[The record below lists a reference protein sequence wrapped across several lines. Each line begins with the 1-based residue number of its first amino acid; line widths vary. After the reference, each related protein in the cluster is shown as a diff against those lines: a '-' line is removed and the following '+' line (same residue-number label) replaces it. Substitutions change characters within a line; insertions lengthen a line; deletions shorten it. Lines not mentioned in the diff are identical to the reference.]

1 MNKHDELLLKDLK
14 LQPKSIIYIY
24 LLVGIIASAVGLYM
38 SNFSL
43 ISFLVLLGG
52 SLIALGI
59 EKLVSRRLRTIL
71 IEIAEKSLQLED
83 KNLY

>member
-1 MNKHDELLLKDLK
+1 MNKHDKLLLKDLK
-14 LQPKSIIYIY
+14 LQPKSIVYIY
-24 LLVGIIASAVGLYM
+24 LTIGIIASAVGLYL

-43 ISFLVLLGG
+43 TSILTLLGG

-71 IEIAEKSLQLED
+71 VEIAEKSSSTE
-83 KNLY
+83 N